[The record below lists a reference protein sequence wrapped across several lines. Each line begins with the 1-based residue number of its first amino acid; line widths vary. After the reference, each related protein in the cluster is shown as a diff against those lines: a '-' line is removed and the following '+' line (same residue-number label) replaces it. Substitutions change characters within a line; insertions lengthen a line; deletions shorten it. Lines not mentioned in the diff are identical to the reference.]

1 MLHNKATVSA
11 TGYGK
16 AMKQYNKPGY
26 LPENG
31 DECFRGQKQQSGA
44 VKSPHFVTVS
54 L

>member
-11 TGYGK
+11 TRYGK
-16 AMKQYNKPGY
+16 AMEQYNKPGY